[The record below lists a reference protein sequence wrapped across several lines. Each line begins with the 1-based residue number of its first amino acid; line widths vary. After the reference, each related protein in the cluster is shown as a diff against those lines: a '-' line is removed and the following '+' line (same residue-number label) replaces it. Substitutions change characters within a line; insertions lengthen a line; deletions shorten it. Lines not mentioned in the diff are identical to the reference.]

1 MAVTIE
7 QIRMA
12 LGALDWTLDD
22 WSKKT
27 GLSSVG
33 LSNIRTGTSQ
43 PQKKTMDTI
52 IRVFEENGIEFIHE
66 GVRRKPTIF
75 DILTGS
81 EGLQEF
87 FNRVHEHA
95 SKNGGKIV
103 MFGIDESLFIDI
115 ITPEFSQDYLA
126 RMTEVSQRR
135 GDLEVLA
142 IVCEGDTNFCASAY
156 NEYRWISKDIFQAV
170 LFYIYGETLAIMDFD
185 TTPGPT
191 IVLIKSLAITNA
203 YRKQFQAF
211 WNMAYP
217 PPVNEEVKNECNK

>member
-1 MAVTIE
+1 MIVTIE

-27 GLSSVG
+27 NLSTVG
-33 LSNIRTGTSQ
+33 LSNIRNGVSQ

-66 GVRRKPTIF
+66 GVRRKPEIF
-75 DILTGS
+75 DILTGR
-81 EGLQEF
+81 EGLQKF
-87 FNRVHEHA
+87 FDGVHDYA
-95 SKNGGKIV
+95 RKNGGTIM
-103 MFGIDESLFIDI
+103 MFGIDETTFIDT
-115 ITPEFSQDYLA
+115 ITPKFSQDYLK
-126 RMTEVSQRR
+126 RMTDVSKKR

-142 IVCEGDTNFCASAY
+142 IICEGDTNFCASEY
-156 NEYRWISKDIFQAV
+156 NEYRWIPKEVFQAV
-170 LFYIYGETLAIMDFD
+170 PFYIYGETLAIMDFD

-191 IVLIKSLAITNA
+191 IVLLKSRAITNA
-203 YRKQFQAF
+203 YRKQFQVF

-217 PPVNEEVKNECNK
+217 PSANEKTK

>member
-1 MAVTIE
+1 MTVTIE

-12 LGALDWTLDD
+12 LGALDWKLDD
-22 WSKKT
+22 WANAT

-52 IRVFEENGIEFIHE
+52 IRVFEEHGIEFIHE
-66 GVRRKPTIF
+66 GVRRKPEVF

-81 EGLQEF
+81 KGLRDF
-87 FNRVHEHA
+87 FDGVHDYT
-95 SKNGGKIV
+95 SKNGGTIM
-103 MFGIDESLFIDI
+103 MFGIDETTFIDT
-115 ITPEFSQDYLA
+115 ITTEFSNDYLQ
-126 RMTEVSQRR
+126 RMTDVSHKR

-142 IVCEGDTNFCASAY
+142 ILCEGDTNFCAAEY
-156 NEYRWISKDIFQAV
+156 NKYRWISKDVFHAV
-170 LFYIYGETLAIMDFD
+170 PFYIYGETLAIMDFE

-191 IVLIKSLAITNA
+191 IVLLKSRAITNA

-211 WNMAYP
+211 WDMAHP
-217 PPVNEEVKNECNK
+217 APVNKKVEE